1 MMAFDNLKEGKY
13 EMYFNYLPPYTSHP
27 PLKIA
32 IITFADKTA
41 ISIDV
46 EGLTV

>member
-1 MMAFDNLKEGKY
+1 MMAFDNLKKGT
-13 EMYFNYLPPYTSHP
+13 YTLSSWYSRDTP
-27 PLKIA
+27 AKTA
-32 IITFADKTA
+32 IVTFADKRA